1 MGDKGEIS
9 DKDLYEKVKHKVPEK
24 YHETLKNVA
33 DNWDI
38 CIEPLDGTKQFC
50 DYLKE
55 KKYGLYILSNASDRY
70 HKYFPEI
77 FPLDYFTGLV
87 FSCDIHIIKPDEG
100 IFKYILN
107 KYNLKAEECLF
118 IDDIESNIKGAE
130 KVNMKGEVFKNNYDY
145 IIKKYNL

>member
-1 MGDKGEIS
+1 MDYIYY
-9 DKDLYEKVKHKVPEK
+9 LMHQI
-24 YHETLKNVA
+24 
-33 DNWDI
+33 DI
-38 CIEPLDGTKQFC
+38 INIFQRFFLQI
-50 DYLKE
+50 
-55 KKYGLYILSNASDRY
+55 IL
-70 HKYFPEI
+70 
-77 FPLDYFTGLV
+77 TGLV